1 MSLQME
7 INELNASLRQQLPPE
22 MMQLI
27 DDGIAAIVATGVE
40 EKLITV
46 GTEAPD
52 FTLGNATGG
61 EVSLSSLR
69 RRGPVVLSFNRGNW

>member
-7 INELNASLRQQLPPE
+7 INELNAGLSQQLPAE
-22 MMQLI
+22 MLQMI

-40 EKLITV
+40 EKLIQV
-46 GTEAPD
+46 GSEAPD

-61 EVSLSSLR
+61 EVSLAALR
-69 RRGPVVLSFNRGNW
+69 HRGPVVLSFYRGNW